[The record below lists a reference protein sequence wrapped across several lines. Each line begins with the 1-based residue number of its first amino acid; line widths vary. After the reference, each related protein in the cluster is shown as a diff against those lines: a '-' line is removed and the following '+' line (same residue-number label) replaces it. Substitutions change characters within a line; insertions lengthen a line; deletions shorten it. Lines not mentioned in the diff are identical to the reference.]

1 MSINH
6 ATSKKEFESAI
17 YWIGKR
23 SSILHY
29 MKRKRSLENR
39 SYDVSILESGNDVIY
54 SYYYAVLQQ
63 NLTLATWSGISTRY
77 EAYGWKP
84 TEMTEEQCFRPSERW
99 NMRPK
104 WVREKE
110 DYRLVSRT

>member
-6 ATSKKEFESAI
+6 ATSKKEFESTI

-29 MKRKRSLENR
+29 MKRKHSLENR

-54 SYYYAVLQQ
+54 IPTTQFYNKLDTS
-63 NLTLATWSGISTRY
+63 NLERY
-77 EAYGWKP
+77 
-84 TEMTEEQCFRPSERW
+84 
-99 NMRPK
+99 
-104 WVREKE
+104 
-110 DYRLVSRT
+110 L